1 MGAIPVQYVP
11 DQVMIEYKGRLAQSL
26 LNHGCHQA
34 VIADKPD
41 LKQYI
46 ENYVSNNVISC
57 KVKDALVG
65 IVKKL
70 ALLNAKLPN
79 NETVTY
85 PIIHTYRG
93 HNLVETTIF
102 YIDEDGHPTHEV
114 VPLQRSALIIP

>member
-11 DQVMIEYKGRLAQSL
+11 DRVMIEYKGRLAQSL
-26 LNHGCHQA
+26 LDHGCHQA
-34 VIADKPD
+34 VIEEHPD

-46 ENYVSNNVISC
+46 ENYATENVINC
-57 KVKDALVG
+57 KTKDALVG

-79 NETVTY
+79 NVTVTY

-102 YIDEDGHPTHEV
+102 YIDAEGHPTHEV
-114 VPLQRSALIIP
+114 VPLQKSSLSIA

>member
-11 DQVMIEYKGRLAQSL
+11 DRVMENYRGRLAEAL
-26 LNHGCHQA
+26 LKHGYHA
-34 VIADKPD
+34 EIIEKHPD

-46 ENYVSNNVISC
+46 ENYATKNVLEC
-57 KVKDALVG
+57 KTRDAIVG

-70 ALLNAKLPN
+70 AIVNANLPN

-102 YIDEDGHPTHEV
+102 YIDSEGHPTHEV
-114 VPLQRSALIIP
+114 IPLQQSSLIIP

>member
-11 DQVMIEYKGRLAQSL
+11 DKVMETYRGKLAATL
-26 LNHGCHQA
+26 LEHGCHS
-34 VIADKPD
+34 VEIEKHPD

-46 ENYVSNNVISC
+46 ENYATKNVLEC
-57 KVKDALVG
+57 KVKDAIVG

-70 ALLNAKLPN
+70 ALLNANLPN

-102 YIDEDGHPTHEV
+102 YIDKDGNPTHEV
-114 VPLQRSALIIP
+114 IPLQQSSLIIP